1 MIDFGNVE
9 PINQDDINGDIKTM
23 SDLCGIDC
31 FMSAFGKKPK
41 HKKSKRKNKSKRSKS
56 KYKSFKVKKSK
67 HKSKKIK
74 N

>member
-41 HKKSKRKNKSKRSKS
+41 HKKSKRKKSQR
-56 KYKSFKVKKSK
+56 YKSFKVKKSK
-67 HKSKKIK
+67 HKYKKIK

>member
-31 FMSAFGKKPK
+31 SINAFGKKRK
-41 HKKSKRKNKSKRSKS
+41 HKKLKRKNRSK

-67 HKSKKIK
+67 HKSKKKMKVQI
-74 N
+74 